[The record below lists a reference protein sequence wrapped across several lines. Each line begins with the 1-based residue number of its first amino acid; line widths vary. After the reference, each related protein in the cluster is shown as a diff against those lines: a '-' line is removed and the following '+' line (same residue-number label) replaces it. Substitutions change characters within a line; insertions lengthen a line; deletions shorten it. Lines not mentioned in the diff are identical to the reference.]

1 MNEIPNFLSLQS
13 SENTKEAYGRVLE
26 RFCSYHNGAHPP
38 GNAWVDDYIKNLKSA
53 HLSNRSVNYHM
64 TVIKVFYKKTLKQ
77 DLYFDRLKTAPT
89 EIVSPTPEVV
99 ARLFS
104 AASKEF
110 EPVLRFFVDTGLR
123 VNELRLLSEQKFAS
137 IPSEFIIMG
146 KGKKQRVVVVSPTT
160 ETLLKTPYLF
170 SRPWTIRQVQYQLRA
185 LTKKLGFPHMHV
197 HQLRHYFA
205 TTALNNGVNI
215 LEIKEMLGHAFL
227 QTTEAYTHVTQ
238 GRLREVW
245 KKYHSKN

>member
-1 MNEIPNFLSLQS
+1 MNEISSFLDLQV
-13 SENTKEAYGRVLE
+13 SENTKAGYRRVLE
-26 RFCSYHNGAHPP
+26 RFWKHYLQSIPT

-53 HLSNRSVNYHM
+53 RLSNRSVNYHM
-64 TVIKVFYKKTLKQ
+64 TIIKTFYKKALDKVI
-77 DLYFDRLKTAPT
+77 YFDRLRTTPT
-89 EIVSPTPEVV
+89 EISSPTSEDISK
-99 ARLFS
+99 LFS

-110 EPVLRFFVDTGLR
+110 EPVLRFFVDSGLR
-123 VNELRLLSEQKFAS
+123 VNEFKLLSEQKFNI
-137 IPSEFIIMG
+137 IPKEFIVMG
-146 KGKKQRVVVVSPTT
+146 KGKKQRVVVVSPAT
-160 ETLLKTPYLF
+160 EALLKTPYLF

-185 LTKKLGFPHMHV
+185 LAKKIGIPHLHP

-227 QTTEAYTHVTQ
+227 QTTEVYTHVTQ

-245 KKYHSKN
+245 KKYHSII